1 MLAAHKRGLT
11 QRAIAQEF
19 GLSRKTVRRFLQAT
33 EFPEQAPRRRRTGLE
48 PYREYL
54 EKRWAEGC
62 HNASRLCRE
71 LQQRGYTG
79 ERSRVREFV
88 QPWRT
93 QEPKRNRRHRK
104 LPGLRLIAFW
114 LAKPAAKR
122 KPAEQKWVEASRR
135 AAQRWPRQNVWRR
148 GFATWSRITSPV
160 IWIPGY
166 NLRHPRASKNSVV
179 SRRAYDV
186 IVRPSPL
193 ALSNPG
199 ATYRL
204 KGKSTG

>member
-1 MLAAHKRGLT
+1 MIGVAGAREPNPGFAHLRSQGARRRAAAGRLIATVCVVEDKRQLAAHKRGLT

-79 ERSRVREFV
+79 ERSRVKEFV

-122 KPAEQKWVEASRR
+122 KPAEQKWVEAIRR
-135 AAQRWPRQNVWRR
+135 AAQR
-148 GFATWSRITSPV
+148 GHGGTSGAGV
-160 IWIPGY
+160 
-166 NLRHPRASKNSVV
+166 LRLGPEPQAR
-179 SRRAYDV
+179 
-186 IVRPSPL
+186 
-193 ALSNPG
+193 
-199 ATYRL
+199 
-204 KGKSTG
+204 